1 MLTNYEGIINYQNPD
16 GNTSLMIAAMR
27 GHLDVVDMLL
37 EEKEIDVN
45 LQNNLEDTPLMVAI
59 FKGDDEVVDR
69 LLDEKEI
76 DINLQNNDGVTA
88 FMIAVI
94 KGNVGIVNRLINQL
108 FLPESLNINLQD
120 IGGNTA
126 YMGAIEI
133 GAQSSV
139 ADQDRYIEIVKIL
152 LHDPELDMDLKN
164 DDGVSALD
172 FLITKYVWVLRDQD
186 RFDLLRHGSGR
197 ALDESEEREERERK
211 NFLIFSLNFFNA
223 FWSIVGFK
231 ETILRIWIPLAA
243 SFRHAYWYG

>member
-37 EEKEIDVN
+37 E
-45 LQNNLEDTPLMVAI
+45 
-59 FKGDDEVVDR
+59 
-69 LLDEKEI
+69 EKEI

-223 FWSIVGFK
+223 FWSIVGLK